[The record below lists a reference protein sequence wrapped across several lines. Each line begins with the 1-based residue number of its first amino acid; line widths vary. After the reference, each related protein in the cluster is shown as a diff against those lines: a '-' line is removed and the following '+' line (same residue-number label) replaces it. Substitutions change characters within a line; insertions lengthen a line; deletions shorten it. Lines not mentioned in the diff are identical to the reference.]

1 MQAMMPE
8 ERAELPPPAG
18 SRYLMELVLHRIDPS
33 RLEPGPPA
41 PPGVTGDQEDGIALI
56 RNEMAQRLR
65 KNLHEFMT
73 LNPDNIFLLTHDQD
87 RTLEN
92 LGLPES
98 AREAVRSLCCLK
110 YATGW
115 HQTRDRLEII
125 ASMPGTPRDG
135 MPDWTRWWL
144 ENAGSRLGVHEH
156 PGSETRPEPARETLA
171 AVVAAI
177 AREAWPNLPRVE
189 RIAQHILELNRTD
202 QRGRKKKQPEAP
214 RLSQAWSLIQ
224 KLNGLARGIG
234 LDVHRTRDRWPGTPE
249 ALLAELRRTE
259 PGFRQDMGTLGRI
272 EELREVVRQNSL
284 GRACTNGN
292 GLWHDADAHD
302 GWRISG
308 GMGPEPIH
316 TGLEEGGPP
325 ADWAELSLAEVNLM
339 RESAPAHPAG
349 VWMHQGVRPQDRNA
363 AIIALA
369 NGITPARAREY
380 LAGRLEDVR
389 GETPEACPQASR
401 CRSWCGRLQAEGAIS
416 FPLTD
421 DGGYRDC
428 RYFRFL
434 EDHGELEPEQRERYA
449 EAEAE
454 AELAGRRKKS
464 GKRGRKQGQTKD
476 GETGQDED
484 PGRGIRRRGEPE
496 GGSGA
501 GGWKAHR

>member
-18 SRYLMELVLHRIDPS
+18 SQYLMELVLHRIDPS

-41 PPGVTGDQEDGIALI
+41 PPGVTGAQEDGIALI

-73 LNPDNIFLLTHDQD
+73 LNPDNIFLLTHGQD

-144 ENAGSRLGVHEH
+144 ENAGSRLGIHEH

-234 LDVHRTRDRWPGTPE
+234 LDVRSDSGPLARDAR
-249 ALLAELRRTE
+249 
-259 PGFRQDMGTLGRI
+259 
-272 EELREVVRQNSL
+272 
-284 GRACTNGN
+284 
-292 GLWHDADAHD
+292 
-302 GWRISG
+302 
-308 GMGPEPIH
+308 GP
-316 TGLEEGGPP
+316 
-325 ADWAELSLAEVNLM
+325 A
-339 RESAPAHPAG
+339 
-349 VWMHQGVRPQDRNA
+349 
-363 AIIALA
+363 
-369 NGITPARAREY
+369 
-380 LAGRLEDVR
+380 
-389 GETPEACPQASR
+389 
-401 CRSWCGRLQAEGAIS
+401 
-416 FPLTD
+416 
-421 DGGYRDC
+421 
-428 RYFRFL
+428 
-434 EDHGELEPEQRERYA
+434 
-449 EAEAE
+449 
-454 AELAGRRKKS
+454 
-464 GKRGRKQGQTKD
+464 
-476 GETGQDED
+476 
-484 PGRGIRRRGEPE
+484 
-496 GGSGA
+496 SGA
-501 GGWKAHR
+501 PED